1 MKLKP
6 ITILA
11 LIVILVSIFWI
22 LYQKKTTPKSAEPIQ
37 QQMKA
42 APTPQQTPGRPLKEN
57 EKFIAPAGL
66 YVTVPEGMNF
76 RQETADDIQRTM
88 FYIEKSDLSFQMFGV
103 FETSN
108 SMDEQGLE
116 KAKKEMVPDSIKD
129 VSVGGYKGFEGL
141 VTGPKARYV
150 TIIIKDGKP
159 LTISTVP
166 TTPENNALLDQILS
180 TVSFQ

>member
-11 LIVILVSIFWI
+11 LIIILVSISWV
-22 LYQKKTTPKSAEPIQ
+22 LYQRKTTSKSAEPAVEQ
-37 QQMKA
+37 LKA
-42 APTPQQTPGRPLKEN
+42 TPTPQQTPGRPLKQNEN
-57 EKFIAPAGL
+57 FIAPAGL
-66 YVTVPEGMNF
+66 YVTVPEGMDF
-76 RQETADDIQRTM
+76 RQETADDIKRTM
-88 FYIEKSDLSFQMFGV
+88 FYIEKSNLSFQMFGV
-103 FETSN
+103 FETDN
-108 SMDEQGLE
+108 TMAEQGLE
-116 KAKKEMVPDSIKD
+116 KAKKEMVPDTIKD
-129 VSVGGYKGFEGL
+129 VSVGGYKGIEGL

-166 TTPENNALLDQILS
+166 PTPENKTLLDQILS